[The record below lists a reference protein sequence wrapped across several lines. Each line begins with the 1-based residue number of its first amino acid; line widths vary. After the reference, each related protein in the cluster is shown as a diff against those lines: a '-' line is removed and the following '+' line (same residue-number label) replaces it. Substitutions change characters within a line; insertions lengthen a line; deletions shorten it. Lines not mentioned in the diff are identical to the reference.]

1 MKTLKTNIV
10 TAAMILL
17 GMQNLFAQTG
27 TFKEQ
32 RKAQVT
38 FAYPIGSAGNSSL
51 NYVNNFSFNVLYG
64 MNGGVKGFELG
75 SLWNHNNGDVKGF
88 QLSGMLNTTTG
99 NSRGL
104 IISGLANLNNEAVT
118 GVSISGLL
126 NHSRQSLRGLQ
137 LAGIANIGQDS
148 LRGVAISGILN
159 LTNDFEGVQIGLV
172 NQTSKANGVQI
183 GLINISEEGKDLI
196 PVGFINSI
204 KNNGYYELDLS
215 WGEAIFSNLSYKMG
229 VERWFTILKIGYSV
243 YQAKPLYSWGG
254 GFGTSIMVSER
265 QRLNIE
271 ITSNKIVFDNNW
283 EGDLSNGLNKLDL
296 NYKFT
301 ILNKFSLLFGPSFN
315 VYLTKEKINGEYG
328 TINIP
333 YTIYEHENADKKL
346 FLWIGLNA
354 GISVKF

>member
-38 FAYPIGSAGNSSL
+38 FAYPIGSAGNSSM

-159 LTNDFEGVQIGLV
+159 LTKDFEGVQIGLV
-172 NQTSKANGVQI
+172 NQARKAKGVQI

-196 PVGFINSI
+196 PIGFINAI
-204 KNNGYYELDLS
+204 KNSGYYELDLS
-215 WGEAIFSNLSYKMG
+215 WGESIFSNLSYKMG

-243 YQAKPLYSWGG
+243 YQAKPVYSWGG
-254 GFGTSIMVSER
+254 GFGTSIMLSER

-271 ITSNKIVFDNNW
+271 VTSNKIIFDNYW
-283 EGDLSNGLNKLDL
+283 VDDQSNGLNKLDL
-296 NYKFT
+296 NYKYF
-301 ILNKFSLLFGPSFN
+301 IFKKLSVSIGPSFN
-315 VYLTKEKINGEYG
+315 AYVTSEKVDGEYG

-333 YTIYEHENADKKL
+333 YTLYEHETADKKL
-346 FLWIGLNA
+346 SLWIGLNA
-354 GISVKF
+354 GLSLRF